1 VIYPTMLRYLIES
14 LDFVRAVRC
23 VAGLT
28 TITCLYS
35 FIFAT
40 PNPAHDHHEP
50 KSWASKRT
58 WFDTDV
64 KDNRAFWWFTAAVA
78 FMFFGFYPVFFNV
91 EEVCSVTIIGSS
103 HC

>member
-1 VIYPTMLRYLIES
+1 MLRYLIEQ
-14 LDFVRAVRC
+14 LNFVKAVRC

-28 TITCLYS
+28 AVTCLYS

-40 PNPAHDHHEP
+40 PNPAHLPHKPDGG
-50 KSWASKRT
+50 WLSKRT

-64 KDNRAFWWFTAAVA
+64 KDNKAFWWFTAAVA

-91 EEVCSVTIIGSS
+91 EEVSTVTAAGVL
-103 HC
+103 